1 MNNSVD
7 QFFTSLKSGKEELLL
22 LRKLL
27 LENEL
32 VEEFKW
38 KQPCYTHNGKN
49 VIILAA
55 LKDHVVISFF
65 KGALLDDK
73 NALLQKAGEN
83 SQSARI
89 IRFYN
94 LDEVKKR
101 LTQINHLIKGS
112 IQVEDSGKQAEKNES
127 FFIEKPSELVNQFN
141 KDKKF
146 DKAFHQLTP
155 GRQRAYL
162 MFFTAAKQTE
172 TRTSRIEKYK
182 DRILRGYG
190 FNDCICGLSKRM
202 PNCDGSHKNI
212 SGSKNNLES

>member
-1 MNNSVD
+1 MKTDVD
-7 QFFTSLKSGKEELLL
+7 QFFDSLKSGKESLQL
-22 LRKLL
+22 LRKILQ
-27 LENEL
+27 ETDL

-38 KQPCYTHNGKN
+38 KQPCYTHKGKN

-55 LKDHVVISFF
+55 LKDHVVISFL
-65 KGALLDDK
+65 KGALLTDK
-73 NALLQKAGEN
+73 ENLLEKAGAH

-89 IRFYN
+89 IRLYD

-101 LTQINHLIKGS
+101 LPQIKKLINES
-112 IQVEDSGKQAEKNES
+112 IKVEDIGKQAEKDES
-127 FFIEKPSELVNQFN
+127 FFIEKPSELIDQFKN
-141 KDKKF
+141 DKQF

-172 TRTSRIEKYK
+172 TRISRIEKYK
-182 DRILRGYG
+182 DRILKGFG
-190 FNDCICGLSKRM
+190 FNDCVCGLSKRM

-212 SGSKNNLES
+212 SGSKIN

>member
-1 MNNSVD
+1 MKTDVD
-7 QFFTSLKSGKEELLL
+7 QFFDSLKSGKESLQL
-22 LRKLL
+22 LRKILQ
-27 LENEL
+27 ETVL
-32 VEEFKW
+32 VEAFKR
-38 KQPCYTHNGKN
+38 KQPCYTHKGKN
-49 VIILAA
+49 VIILAG

-94 LDEVKKR
+94 LDEVKNR
-101 LTQINHLIKGS
+101 MPQIKQLIKES
-112 IQVEDSGKQAEKNES
+112 IKVEDIGKQTEKDES
-127 FFIEKPSELVNQFN
+127 FFIEKPSELIDLFK

-172 TRTSRIEKYK
+172 TRNSRIEKYK
-182 DRILRGYG
+182 DRILKGFG
-190 FNDCICGLSKRM
+190 FNDCVCGLSKRM
-202 PNCDGSHKNI
+202 PNCDGSHKYI
-212 SGSKNNLES
+212 SEPK

>member
-27 LENEL
+27 LKTEL
-32 VEEFKW
+32 LEEFKW
-38 KQPCYTHNGKN
+38 KQPCYTLNGKN

-55 LKDHVVISFF
+55 LKDHVIISCF

-73 NALLQKAGEN
+73 NGLLQKAGEH

-101 LTQINHLIKGS
+101 VPQSKKLIKES
-112 IQVEDSGKQAEKNES
+112 IKVEDSGKQAEKNES
-127 FFIEKPSELVNQFN
+127 FFIEKPSELVDQFN

-146 DKAFHQLTP
+146 DKAFQQLTP

-190 FNDCICGLSKRM
+190 FNDCVCGLSKRM
-202 PNCDGSHKNI
+202 PNCDGSHKNF
-212 SGSKNNLES
+212 SEPML

>member
-1 MNNSVD
+1 MNSSVD

-27 LENEL
+27 LKTEL
-32 VEEFKW
+32 LEEFKW
-38 KQPCYTHNGKN
+38 KQPCYTLNGKN

-55 LKDHVVISFF
+55 LKDHVIISFF

-73 NALLQKAGEN
+73 NGLLEKAGEH

-94 LDEVKKR
+94 LDEEKKR
-101 LTQINHLIKGS
+101 VPQIKKLIKES
-112 IQVEDSGKQAEKNES
+112 IKVEESGKQAEKNES

-182 DRILRGYG
+182 DQILRGYG

-212 SGSKNNLES
+212 SGPKLH

>member
-1 MNNSVD
+1 
-7 QFFTSLKSGKEELLL
+7 
-22 LRKLL
+22 
-27 LENEL
+27 
-32 VEEFKW
+32 
-38 KQPCYTHNGKN
+38 
-49 VIILAA
+49 
-55 LKDHVVISFF
+55 VISFF

-94 LDEVKKR
+94 LDEVKNR
-101 LTQINHLIKGS
+101 MPQIKQLIKES
-112 IQVEDSGKQAEKNES
+112 IKVEDIGKQTEKDES
-127 FFIEKPSELVNQFN
+127 FFIEKPSELIDLFK

-172 TRTSRIEKYK
+172 TRNSRIEKYK
-182 DRILRGYG
+182 DRILKGFG
-190 FNDCICGLSKRM
+190 FNDCVCGLSKRM
-202 PNCDGSHKNI
+202 PNCDGSHKYI
-212 SGSKNNLES
+212 SEPK

>member
-1 MNNSVD
+1 MTNSVD
-7 QFFTSLKSGKEELLL
+7 QFFSSLNSGKEELLL

-27 LENEL
+27 LETEL
-32 VEEFKW
+32 LEEIKW
-38 KQPCYTHNGKN
+38 KQPCYTLNGKN

-55 LKDHVVISFF
+55 LKDHVIISFL

-73 NALLQKAGEN
+73 NGLLQKAGEY

-89 IRFYN
+89 IRFFS
-94 LDEVKKR
+94 LVEVKKASP
-101 LTQINHLIKGS
+101 QIKILIKEAVK
-112 IQVEDSGKQAEKNES
+112 IEESGKQVEKDETFS
-127 FFIEKPSELVNQFN
+127 IENPPELIDQFKKDNQ
-141 KDKKF
+141 F

-172 TRTSRIEKYK
+172 TRTSRINKYK
-182 DRILRGYG
+182 DRILKGFG
-190 FNDCICGLSKRM
+190 FNDCVCGLSKRM

-212 SGSKNNLES
+212 SGPKNI

>member
-1 MNNSVD
+1 MKTGID
-7 QFFTSLKSGKEELLL
+7 QFFDTLKSGKEALQL
-22 LRKLL
+22 LRKILQ
-27 LENEL
+27 ETDL

-65 KGALLDDK
+65 KGAILTDKESLLE
-73 NALLQKAGEN
+73 KAGEH

-89 IRFYN
+89 IRFYS
-94 LDEVKKR
+94 LDEVKKAS
-101 LTQINHLIKGS
+101 TTIKAF
-112 IQVEDSGKQAEKNES
+112 IKQAIKIEETGKKIEKDES
-127 FFIEKPSELVNQFN
+127 FFIEKPLELVEQFN
-141 KDKKF
+141 KDKQF

-182 DRILRGYG
+182 DRILKG
-190 FNDCICGLSKRM
+190 FGLNDCVCGLSKRM
-202 PNCDGSHKNI
+202 PNCDGSHKHI
-212 SGSKNNLES
+212 PGFKP